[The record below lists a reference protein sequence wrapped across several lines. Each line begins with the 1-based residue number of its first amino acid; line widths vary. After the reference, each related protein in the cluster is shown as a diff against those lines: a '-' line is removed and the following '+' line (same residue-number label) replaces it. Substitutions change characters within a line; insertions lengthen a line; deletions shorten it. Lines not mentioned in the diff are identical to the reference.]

1 MGEDMNLM
9 KFFSKKLIKQ
19 LLTLTILTFTLTSHA
34 MNKIVP
40 YEEPAEISP
49 AEISPAEIPIEV
61 LAFVGTFLE
70 ERELFII
77 ARWHKTPEERTYIL
91 ESSSREK
98 KIRFDQKLETYQQH
112 KKKLR
117 FKKDRLYTK
126 FALRTCSCG
135 TQLLVKIPLW
145 ITLFC
150 TNFICETTRMVCVGT
165 TGLVAGICGCIWCN
179 PQKGCQFGMDSCA
192 DCLCSGVPEYSR
204 HGCYPECLI
213 DECWSVPA
221 PCDSF
226 IEDRREI
233 EYLESQ
239 IIERN

>member
-1 MGEDMNLM
+1 M
-9 KFFSKKLIKQ
+9 KQ
-19 LLTLTILTFTLTSHA
+19 LTTLTVLTFTLTSQA
-34 MNKIVP
+34 MNKVVP
-40 YEEPAEISP
+40 CGDELNNEIQIDIL
-49 AEISPAEIPIEV
+49 ATEIPIEV
-61 LAFVGTFLE
+61 LAFLGTFLE

-117 FKKDRLYTK
+117 FKKDRLYAK

-135 TQLLVKIPLW
+135 TQLLVKIPIW
-145 ITLFC
+145 TTLAC
-150 TNFICETTRMVCVGT
+150 TNFALEIIRGACALSFGLIAGSCACIASGTDDCVRE
-165 TGLVAGICGCIWCN
+165 CN
-179 PQKGCQFGMDSCA
+179 NVSDSCLKCLYFGIPGYHQN
-192 DCLCSGVPEYSR
+192 DCFPDYLV
-204 HGCYPECLI
+204 
-213 DECWSVPA
+213 DECWSVSL
-221 PCDSF
+221 PCESF

-239 IIERN
+239 IIERH

>member
-1 MGEDMNLM
+1 MQ
-9 KFFSKKLIKQ
+9 Q
-19 LLTLTILTFTLTSHA
+19 LAILAILTFTLTSHA
-34 MNKIVP
+34 MNKVVP
-40 YEEPAEISP
+40 CGDELNNEIQI
-49 AEISPAEIPIEV
+49 EILATEIPIEI
-61 LAFVGTFLE
+61 LAAVGTFLE
-70 ERELFII
+70 ERELFIL
-77 ARWHKTPEERTYIL
+77 ARWHKTPEDRKYIL
-91 ESSSREK
+91 EYSSREK

-117 FKKDRLYTK
+117 LKKDRLYTK
-126 FALRTCSCG
+126 LALRTCSCG

-150 TNFICETTRMVCVGT
+150 TNFICETTRNVCVGT
-165 TGLVAGICGCIWCN
+165 TGLVAGILGCISCVD
-179 PQKGCQFGMDSCA
+179 PEQTCQFGMDSCA
-192 DCLCSGVPEYSR
+192 DCLCSSVPEYSG